1 MKNNEGNDRIK
12 KYKNEIIYYF
22 VFVFQNPV
30 STSLDPCQKS
40 WFDDLYNLLN
50 DDTDTLHDRSNCTNA
65 NGWIRHGSSETLP
78 LLEAGRKFYAYF
90 TPVILLIGFVGN
102 SLSLNVFIS
111 KNMRS
116 LSAST
121 YLAALSTSDLLT
133 LVFFVTIDW
142 LRRGLVYLYPEIKM
156 QFINLTGK

>member
-1 MKNNEGNDRIK
+1 M
-12 KYKNEIIYYF
+12 
-22 VFVFQNPV
+22 
-30 STSLDPCQKS
+30 
-40 WFDDLYNLLN
+40 
-50 DDTDTLHDRSNCTNA
+50 
-65 NGWIRHGSSETLP
+65 SSFLK
-78 LLEAGRKFYAYF
+78 AGRSFYAYF

-133 LVFFVTIDW
+133 LVFYVTIEW
-142 LRRGLVYLYPEIKM
+142 LRKGLVYLKPEIRM
-156 QFINLTGK
+156 HFIDINGELMISEGLFCYKNYDEIQNVLQPIYMCQCIFRDSNNSNIGSKKTHLILLHVY